1 MPDVPDLVMELN
13 DFANHCG
20 YFFNA
25 YMQDNITANNG
36 YNCSHPDQDEIVE
49 DEESGKAAGCCYCW
63 SCPLGYP
70 PDGKDLVNYGIL
82 SEEDARAEYFDE
94 CSGEYM
100 TAKDYIVVSDADTIR
115 RLREAG
121 ITGLAA
127 TSD

>member
-1 MPDVPDLVMELN
+1 M
-13 DFANHCG
+13 
-20 YFFNA
+20 
-25 YMQDNITANNG
+25 
-36 YNCSHPDQDEIVE
+36 
-49 DEESGKAAGCCYCW
+49 
-63 SCPLGYP
+63 
-70 PDGKDLVNYGIL
+70 NYGIL

-100 TAKDYIVVSDADTIR
+100 TAKDYIVISDADTIR